1 MVVKGQFL
9 ERPTLIPVANGLVLE
24 GLSHR
29 GDRQPG
35 VLVLPPLP
43 ADGSGMDH
51 VVCAELAYAVSHAG
65 HQCLRF
71 NFRGVGASQGRP
83 SSVEAELTE
92 DAVAAWELAFD
103 NAAGRPPLVV
113 SLGGSD
119 RIVQR
124 LLTVVSVAGWAMIH
138 PSLQPFAPSVPH
150 LVVLPELEGSGPR
163 REWAG
168 KVDEGS
174 LTIVLGADRSYQR
187 NLPQVGKAVVALL
200 RQVGASTGNP

>member
-1 MVVKGQFL
+1 MVMKGQFL
-9 ERPTLIPVANGLVLE
+9 ERPTLIPLLNGLVLE
-24 GLSHR
+24 GVSHR
-29 GDRQPG
+29 GERQPG

-51 VVCAELAYAVSHAG
+51 VVGAELAYAVSHAG

-71 NFRGVGASQGRP
+71 NFRGIGASQGRP
-83 SSVEAELTE
+83 SSDDVELLE
-92 DAVAAWELAFD
+92 DAVAAWELARD
-103 NAAGRPPLVV
+103 NAEGHAPLIV
-113 SLGGSD
+113 SIGTSD
-119 RIVQR
+119 RIAKK
-124 LLTVVSVAGWAMIH
+124 LLAAVSVAGWAMIH
-138 PSLQPFAPSVPH
+138 PSLRPFSPTVPH

-168 KVDEGS
+168 KVDDGA
-174 LTIVLGADRSYQR
+174 LTIVLGSDRSYQR